1 MKLTL
6 KQALKEYK
14 PNRMGNVY
22 IGDWMWNKYNC
33 RAIHAKT
40 GRTHLWTLPELLI
53 EQNLVMDWQEEFFHT
68 Q

>member
-22 IGDWMWNKYNC
+22 IGDWMWNKYN
-33 RAIHAKT
+33 
-40 GRTHLWTLPELLI
+40 
-53 EQNLVMDWQEEFFHT
+53 
-68 Q
+68 